1 MEQTLLEEVYL
12 RPCSEG
18 LGGTIGWRMGG
29 SGSPCAGG
37 LWGTPPEL
45 CGTWQEEQ
53 SVTGL
58 RISASVSVSE
68 RRW

>member
-29 SGSPCAGG
+29 LEVRVQEDSGGPRRSSVGPGRRSSP
-37 LWGTPPEL
+37 
-45 CGTWQEEQ
+45 
-53 SVTGL
+53 
-58 RISASVSVSE
+58 
-68 RRW
+68 